1 MTNPDTTEQADPPG
15 GAPAAVAAPEPP
27 PPPEA
32 TIAPAPPAAPEP
44 EEEEEILDMGALLD
58 AGEAPEPRQL
68 RRGEVIEGP
77 VMSIERD
84 GVLIDLVD
92 IGSKSEGIVPVQ
104 EMHSLGSDPLSR
116 LSIGENVLVYVMQA
130 ETEDGQVQLSIDR
143 ARGEQGWRILQER
156 FESGEIFEAEI
167 TGFNK
172 GGLLANVEGV
182 NTFIPMS
189 QVVGAKPGSDGANP
203 LSDQVGRRLR
213 MKVIEIN
220 RRRNRAIL
228 SERAA
233 MQEWRAE
240 QKERLLGEL
249 TEGEVRRGKVTSIR
263 NFGVFVDLGG
273 ADGLAHLSELSW
285 DRNADPEQLFDIGQE
300 IDVFVMRIDR
310 ENKKIALS
318 VRRAAPEQW
327 QDLIGRY
334 EVGDVVPGVVTKVV
348 AFGAFTRLPGPVEGL
363 AHVSELVDR
372 RINAPD
378 EILTEGDVVPLKIV
392 RIEHDRHRL
401 GLSLR
406 EGRQEAE
413 MRGWR
418 FDDHGRVMG
427 VADEARAEFPNE
439 CTAVEER
446 YASRQAEA
454 AAADDARAE
463 ARGRRSGGG
472 DQAAPRRADAPPMT
486 AMAAAMQQAR
496 EELASQGAPEEAP
509 AAEAPAA
516 EAPAAEA
523 PAAEAPVA
531 EAPAAEAPAAEAPA
545 AEAPAAE
552 APAAEAPAAEAPV
565 AEAPAPEEAPAAEA
579 PAAEAPAAEA
589 PAAEAPAAEAPA
601 AEAPAAE
608 APAAEAPAAEAPAA
622 EAAEAP
628 AAEARPRQRNRR
640 RAWRVPG
647 TDRRPTVLRPGSA
660 LPRVQL
666 AGNAGRIAHLSSPV
680 RRRRRS

>member
-1 MTNPDTTEQADPPG
+1 
-15 GAPAAVAAPEPP
+15 
-27 PPPEA
+27 
-32 TIAPAPPAAPEP
+32 
-44 EEEEEILDMGALLD
+44 MGALLD

-116 LSIGENVLVYVMQA
+116 LSIGENVLAYVMQA

-446 YASRQAEA
+446 YAARQAEA
-454 AAADDARAE
+454 AAAEEARAD

-472 DQAAPRRADAPPMT
+472 DQAAPRRPDAPPMT
-486 AMAAAMQQAR
+486 AIAAAMQQAR
-496 EELASQGAPEEAP
+496 EELASQEAQAEAT

-523 PAAEAPVA
+523 PAAEPRQQR
-531 EAPAAEAPAAEAPA
+531 PRRPRPRQRR
-545 AEAPAAE
+545 PRQRR
-552 APAAEAPAAEAPV
+552 PRQQRPRQQRPRLRR
-565 AEAPAPEEAPAAEA
+565 PRPRRRPRQQRPRRQTPRRQAPAAEA

-601 AEAPAAE
+601 AEAPAEEAPAAEAPAEE

-622 EAAEAP
+622 EAPAEEAP
-628 AAEARPRQRNRR
+628 AAEAPAEEPRRKRPRRKTTPRQRNRR
-640 RAWRVPG
+640 RARRVPG

-660 LPRVQL
+660 PPRVQL
-666 AGNAGRIAHLSSPV
+666 AGDAGRIAPC
-680 RRRRRS
+680 RRR

>member
-1 MTNPDTTEQADPPG
+1 
-15 GAPAAVAAPEPP
+15 
-27 PPPEA
+27 
-32 TIAPAPPAAPEP
+32 
-44 EEEEEILDMGALLD
+44 MGALLD

-116 LSIGENVLVYVMQA
+116 LSIGENVLAYVMQA

-446 YASRQAEA
+446 YAARQAEGTGRRGGTRRC
-454 AAADDARAE
+454 ARPPL
-463 ARGRRSGGG
+463 RRRRSGRTASPGCSADDGDSRRDAAGAGG
-472 DQAAPRRADAPPMT
+472 TRLPGSAGRGHGSGGPGSGGPGSGGPGGRGPGSRDPSSRDPG
-486 AMAAAMQQAR
+486 
-496 EELASQGAPEEAP
+496 S
-509 AAEAPAA
+509 AEAPAA
-516 EAPAAEA
+516 EAMAGQRPRLQR
-523 PAAEAPVA
+523 PRQQRPRRKT
-531 EAPAAEAPAAEAPA
+531 PRRQRPRRRRPRRKT
-545 AEAPAAE
+545 PRQQR
-552 APAAEAPAAEAPV
+552 PRQQRPRGKRPRQQR
-565 AEAPAPEEAPAAEA
+565 PRRKTPRRRRPRRQR
-579 PAAEAPAAEA
+579 PRRRRPRRRR
-589 PAAEAPAAEAPA
+589 PRRRRPRRRRPRRRT
-601 AEAPAAE
+601 PRRKT
-608 APAAEAPAAEAPAA
+608 PRRKTP
-622 EAAEAP
+622 
-628 AAEARPRQRNRR
+628 RRQTPRQRNRR

-647 TDRRPTVLRPGSA
+647 TDRRPTVLRPESA
-660 LPRVQL
+660 PPRV
-666 AGNAGRIAHLSSPV
+666 
-680 RRRRRS
+680 

>member
-1 MTNPDTTEQADPPG
+1 MTNPDTPEQAEPPA
-15 GAPAAVAAPEPP
+15 GAPAAVAEATPPPQPEPTP
-27 PPPEA
+27 
-32 TIAPAPPAAPEP
+32 APAPAA
-44 EEEEEILDMGALLD
+44 EEEILDMGALLD

-68 RRGEVIEGP
+68 RRGEVIEGA

-116 LSIGENVLVYVMQA
+116 LSIGEKVLAYVQQA

-203 LSDQVGRRLR
+203 LSDQVGRVLR

-240 QKERLLGEL
+240 QKDRLLGEL
-249 TEGEVRRGKVTSIR
+249 TEGEIRRGKVTSIR

-285 DRNADPEQLFDIGQE
+285 DRNADPEQLFSIGQE

-327 QDLIGRY
+327 QDLIARY

-378 EILTEGDVVPLKIV
+378 EILSEGDVVPLKIV

-413 MRGWR
+413 IRGWG

-427 VADEARAEFPNE
+427 IADEAREEFPNE
-439 CTAVEER
+439 CAAVEER
-446 YASRQAEA
+446 YAARQAEA
-454 AAADDARAE
+454 EAEREARAE
-463 ARGRRSGGG
+463 ERSRRGGG
-472 DQAAPRRADAPPMT
+472 AAEQGAPRRPEAPPMT
-486 AMAAAMQQAR
+486 AMAAAMKQAQ
-496 EELASQGAPEEAP
+496 EELASQESQDE
-509 AAEAPAA
+509 
-516 EAPAAEA
+516 
-523 PAAEAPVA
+523 
-531 EAPAAEAPAAEAPA
+531 
-545 AEAPAAE
+545 
-552 APAAEAPAAEAPV
+552 
-565 AEAPAPEEAPAAEA
+565 
-579 PAAEAPAAEA
+579 
-589 PAAEAPAAEAPA
+589 
-601 AEAPAAE
+601 
-608 APAAEAPAAEAPAA
+608 
-622 EAAEAP
+622 
-628 AAEARPRQRNRR
+628 
-640 RAWRVPG
+640 
-647 TDRRPTVLRPGSA
+647 
-660 LPRVQL
+660 
-666 AGNAGRIAHLSSPV
+666 
-680 RRRRRS
+680 

>member
-1 MTNPDTTEQADPPG
+1 
-15 GAPAAVAAPEPP
+15 
-27 PPPEA
+27 
-32 TIAPAPPAAPEP
+32 
-44 EEEEEILDMGALLD
+44 MGALLD

-92 IGSKSEGIVPVQ
+92 IGSKSEGVVPVQ

-413 MRGWR
+413 VRGWR

-446 YASRQAEA
+446 YAARLAEAEA
-454 AAADDARAE
+454 AEEARAD
-463 ARGRRSGGG
+463 ARGRRSGGA
-472 DQAAPRRADAPPMT
+472 DQAAPRRPDAPPMT

-496 EELASQGAPEEAP
+496 EELASQEAQD
-509 AAEAPAA
+509 
-516 EAPAAEA
+516 
-523 PAAEAPVA
+523 

-552 APAAEAPAAEAPV
+552 APAAEARRQRPRRQRPRRQR
-565 AEAPAPEEAPAAEA
+565 PRRQRPRRQRLRRQRPRRQ
-579 PAAEAPAAEA
+579 
-589 PAAEAPAAEAPA
+589 
-601 AEAPAAE
+601 
-608 APAAEAPAAEAPAA
+608 
-622 EAAEAP
+622 
-628 AAEARPRQRNRR
+628 RPRQQRPRQQRPRQQRPRRQRLRQQRLRQQRLRQQRLRQQRLRQQRLRQQRLRQQRLRQQRLRRKNREH
-640 RAWRVPG
+640 AWRVPG
-647 TDRRPTVLRPGSA
+647 TDRRPTVPRPGSA
-660 LPRVQL
+660 LPLVHPRE
-666 AGNAGRIAHLSSPV
+666 
-680 RRRRRS
+680 

>member
-1 MTNPDTTEQADPPG
+1 
-15 GAPAAVAAPEPP
+15 
-27 PPPEA
+27 
-32 TIAPAPPAAPEP
+32 
-44 EEEEEILDMGALLD
+44 MGALLD

-116 LSIGENVLVYVMQA
+116 LSIGENVLAYVMQA

-446 YASRQAEA
+446 YAARQAEA

-472 DQAAPRRADAPPMT
+472 DQAAPRRPDAPPMT
-486 AMAAAMQQAR
+486 AIAAAMQQAR
-496 EELASQGAPEEAP
+496 EELASQEAQ
-509 AAEAPAA
+509 
-516 EAPAAEA
+516 
-523 PAAEAPVA
+523 A

-545 AEAPAAE
+545 AEAPAE
-552 APAAEAPAAEAPV
+552 ALAA
-565 AEAPAPEEAPAAEA
+565 EAPAAEA

-608 APAAEAPAAEAPAA
+608 APAAEAPAAEAPAGGGPGSRGPGSRGPGSRGPGSRGPGGRRPGGRGPGGGGPGGRRPGGRRPGGRRPGGRRPGGRRPGGRRPGGRRPGKGIGDAPGASPGRIEDQRFYGPGPRRPGFNSRVTRA
-622 EAAEAP
+622 ES
-628 AAEARPRQRNRR
+628 RTCRR
-640 RAWRVPG
+640 R
-647 TDRRPTVLRPGSA
+647 
-660 LPRVQL
+660 
-666 AGNAGRIAHLSSPV
+666 
-680 RRRRRS
+680 

>member
-1 MTNPDTTEQADPPG
+1 
-15 GAPAAVAAPEPP
+15 
-27 PPPEA
+27 
-32 TIAPAPPAAPEP
+32 
-44 EEEEEILDMGALLD
+44 MGALLD

-116 LSIGENVLVYVMQA
+116 LSIGENVLAYVMQA

-446 YASRQAEA
+446 YAARQAEA

-472 DQAAPRRADAPPMT
+472 DQAAPRRPDAPPMT
-486 AMAAAMQQAR
+486 AIAAAMQQAR
-496 EELASQGAPEEAP
+496 EELASQEAQ
-509 AAEAPAA
+509 A
-516 EAPAAEA
+516 
-523 PAAEAPVA
+523 
-531 EAPAAEAPAAEAPA
+531 
-545 AEAPAAE
+545 
-552 APAAEAPAAEAPV
+552 
-565 AEAPAPEEAPAAEA
+565 EAPAAEA

-622 EAAEAP
+622 EAPAAEAPAEDAPAAEAP
-628 AAEARPRQRNRR
+628 AAEAPAAEAPAAEAPAAEAPAAEAPAAEAPAAEAPEERRPRRKTPRRKTPRRKTPRRKTPRQRNRR
-640 RAWRVPG
+640 RARRVPG

-660 LPRVQL
+660 PPRVQL
-666 AGNAGRIAHLSSPV
+666 AGDAGRIAHLSSPV
-680 RRRRRS
+680 RRRRRWLT

>member
-1 MTNPDTTEQADPPG
+1 
-15 GAPAAVAAPEPP
+15 
-27 PPPEA
+27 
-32 TIAPAPPAAPEP
+32 
-44 EEEEEILDMGALLD
+44 MGALLD

-446 YASRQAEA
+446 YAARQAEA
-454 AAADDARAE
+454 AAAEEARAD
-463 ARGRRSGGG
+463 ARGRRSGGA
-472 DQAAPRRADAPPMT
+472 DQAAPRRPDAPPMT
-486 AMAAAMQQAR
+486 AIAAAMQQAR
-496 EELASQGAPEEAP
+496 EELASQEAQAEATA

-523 PAAEAPVA
+523 PAGGGPGGGGPGGGGPGGGGPGSGGPGGPGGGGPGGGGPGGGGPGGRGPGGGGPGGGGPGGGGPGSGGPGSGDPGGSGGPPEAPA

-545 AEAPAAE
+545 EDAPAAD
-552 APAAEAPAAEAPV
+552 APAADAPAAD
-565 AEAPAPEEAPAAEA
+565 APAKE
-579 PAAEAPAAEA
+579 
-589 PAAEAPAAEAPA
+589 
-601 AEAPAAE
+601 
-608 APAAEAPAAEAPAA
+608 
-622 EAAEAP
+622 
-628 AAEARPRQRNRR
+628 
-640 RAWRVPG
+640 
-647 TDRRPTVLRPGSA
+647 
-660 LPRVQL
+660 
-666 AGNAGRIAHLSSPV
+666 
-680 RRRRRS
+680 

>member
-1 MTNPDTTEQADPPG
+1 
-15 GAPAAVAAPEPP
+15 
-27 PPPEA
+27 
-32 TIAPAPPAAPEP
+32 
-44 EEEEEILDMGALLD
+44 MGALLD

-116 LSIGENVLVYVMQA
+116 LSIGENVLAYVMQA

-446 YASRQAEA
+446 YAARQAEA
-454 AAADDARAE
+454 QAAEEARAD
-463 ARGRRSGGG
+463 ARGRRSGGA
-472 DQAAPRRADAPPMT
+472 DQAAPRRPDAPPMT
-486 AMAAAMQQAR
+486 AIAAAMQQAR
-496 EELASQGAPEEAP
+496 EELASQEAQAEATAAEAP
-509 AAEAPAA
+509 AAEALAAEAPAA

-523 PAAEAPVA
+523 PAEDAPAAEATAA
-531 EAPAAEAPAAEAPA
+531 EATAAEAPAAEAPA

-552 APAAEAPAAEAPV
+552 APAAEAPAAEVPV
-565 AEAPAPEEAPAAEA
+565 AEAPAAEAPAAEASAAEASAAEA

-589 PAAEAPAAEAPA
+589 PAEDAPAEEAPAAEAPA
-601 AEAPAAE
+601 EDAPAE
-608 APAAEAPAAEAPAA
+608 DAPAEDAPAEDAPGKGIGD
-622 EAAEAP
+622 AP
-628 AAEARPRQRNRR
+628 GAS
-640 RAWRVPG
+640 PG

-660 LPRVQL
+660 PPRVQL
-666 AGNAGRIAHLSSPV
+666 AGDAGRIAHLSSPV
-680 RRRRRS
+680 RRGRRS

>member
-1 MTNPDTTEQADPPG
+1 
-15 GAPAAVAAPEPP
+15 
-27 PPPEA
+27 
-32 TIAPAPPAAPEP
+32 
-44 EEEEEILDMGALLD
+44 MGALLD

-116 LSIGENVLVYVMQA
+116 LSIGENVLAYVMQA

-446 YASRQAEA
+446 YAARQAEA

-472 DQAAPRRADAPPMT
+472 DQAAPRRPDAPPMT
-486 AMAAAMQQAR
+486 AIAAAMQQAR
-496 EELASQGAPEEAP
+496 EELASQEAQ
-509 AAEAPAA
+509 A
-516 EAPAAEA
+516 
-523 PAAEAPVA
+523 
-531 EAPAAEAPAAEAPA
+531 
-545 AEAPAAE
+545 
-552 APAAEAPAAEAPV
+552 
-565 AEAPAPEEAPAAEA
+565 EAPAAEA

-622 EAAEAP
+622 EAPAAEAP
-628 AAEARPRQRNRR
+628 AAEAP
-640 RAWRVPG
+640 AALAAEAPAAEAPAAEAPAAEAPAE
-647 TDRRPTVLRPGSA
+647 DAPAAEAPTEEAPA
-660 LPRVQL
+660 EEAP
-666 AGNAGRIAHLSSPV
+666 AAEAPAEDAPAEDAPAEDAPAEDAPAAEAPAEDAPAKE
-680 RRRRRS
+680 

>member
-1 MTNPDTTEQADPPG
+1 
-15 GAPAAVAAPEPP
+15 
-27 PPPEA
+27 
-32 TIAPAPPAAPEP
+32 
-44 EEEEEILDMGALLD
+44 MGALLD

-446 YASRQAEA
+446 YAARQAEA
-454 AAADDARAE
+454 AAAEEARAD
-463 ARGRRSGGG
+463 ARGRRSGGA
-472 DQAAPRRADAPPMT
+472 DQAAPRRPDAPPMT
-486 AMAAAMQQAR
+486 AIAAAMQQAR
-496 EELASQGAPEEAP
+496 EELASQEAQAEAT

-523 PAAEAPVA
+523 PARRGPGGRG
-531 EAPAAEAPAAEAPA
+531 PGGGGPGGGGPGGGG
-545 AEAPAAE
+545 PGGGG
-552 APAAEAPAAEAPV
+552 PGSGGPGSGGPGSGG
-565 AEAPAPEEAPAAEA
+565 PGSGGPGSGGPGSGG
-579 PAAEAPAAEA
+579 PGGRGPGGGG
-589 PAAEAPAAEAPA
+589 PGGGGPGRRPRKT
-601 AEAPAAE
+601 PRRKT
-608 APAAEAPAAEAPAA
+608 PRRKTPRRKTPRRKT
-622 EAAEAP
+622 P
-628 AAEARPRQRNRR
+628 RRKTPRRQRPRRKTPRRQRPRQRRPRQRNRR
-640 RAWRVPG
+640 RARRVPG

-660 LPRVQL
+660 PPRVQL
-666 AGNAGRIAHLSSPV
+666 AGDAGRIAHLSSPV

>member
-1 MTNPDTTEQADPPG
+1 MTNPDTQEQTEPLG
-15 GAPAAVAAPEPP
+15 GAAAAVAEAAPTPATDPP
-27 PPPEA
+27 TPP
-32 TIAPAPPAAPEP
+32 APAEPADD
-44 EEEEEILDMGALLD
+44 EILDMGALLD

-68 RRGEVIEGP
+68 RRGEVIEGA

-92 IGSKSEGIVPVQ
+92 IGSKSEGVVPVQ

-116 LSIGENVLVYVMQA
+116 LSIGEQVLAYVLTP
-130 ETEDGQVQLSIDR
+130 ETDDGQVQLSIDR

-203 LSDQVGRRLR
+203 LSDQVGRVLR

-285 DRNADPEQLFDIGQE
+285 DRNADPEDLFSVGQE
-300 IDVFVMRIDR
+300 LDVFVMRIDR

-327 QDLIGRY
+327 QDLISRY

-372 RINAPD
+372 RINSPD

-406 EGRQEAE
+406 EGRPEAE
-413 MRGWR
+413 IRGWR
-418 FDDHGRVMG
+418 FDDEGRVIAF
-427 VADEARAEFPNE
+427 ADDAREEFPNE

-446 YASRQAEA
+446 YAARQAEA
-454 AAADDARAE
+454 EAAEQARAE
-463 ARGRRSGGG
+463 ARSRRGGAPDAG
-472 DQAAPRRADAPPMT
+472 EPRRPEPPPMT
-486 AMAAAMQQAR
+486 AMAAAMKQAQ
-496 EELASQGAPEEAP
+496 EELASQE
-509 AAEAPAA
+509 
-516 EAPAAEA
+516 
-523 PAAEAPVA
+523 
-531 EAPAAEAPAAEAPA
+531 
-545 AEAPAAE
+545 
-552 APAAEAPAAEAPV
+552 
-565 AEAPAPEEAPAAEA
+565 
-579 PAAEAPAAEA
+579 
-589 PAAEAPAAEAPA
+589 
-601 AEAPAAE
+601 
-608 APAAEAPAAEAPAA
+608 
-622 EAAEAP
+622 
-628 AAEARPRQRNRR
+628 
-640 RAWRVPG
+640 
-647 TDRRPTVLRPGSA
+647 DKD
-660 LPRVQL
+660 
-666 AGNAGRIAHLSSPV
+666 
-680 RRRRRS
+680 

>member
-1 MTNPDTTEQADPPG
+1 MTNPDTPEQAEPSA
-15 GAPAAVAAPEPP
+15 GAPAAVAEATPPPQPEPTP
-27 PPPEA
+27 
-32 TIAPAPPAAPEP
+32 APAPAA
-44 EEEEEILDMGALLD
+44 EEEILDMGALLD

-68 RRGEVIEGP
+68 RRGEVIEGA

-116 LSIGENVLVYVMQA
+116 LSIGEKVLAYVQQA

-143 ARGEQGWRILQER
+143 ARGEQGWRILQDR

-203 LSDQVGRRLR
+203 LSDQVGRVLR

-249 TEGEVRRGKVTSIR
+249 TEGEVRTGKVTSIR

-285 DRNADPEQLFDIGQE
+285 DRNADPEQLFSIGQE

-327 QDLIGRY
+327 QDLIARY

-413 MRGWR
+413 IRGWS

-427 VADEARAEFPNE
+427 VADEAREEFPNE
-439 CTAVEER
+439 CAAVEER
-446 YASRQAEA
+446 YTARQAEA
-454 AAADDARAE
+454 DAERE
-463 ARGRRSGGG
+463 ARSEERSRRGGG
-472 DQAAPRRADAPPMT
+472 ADQGAPRRPEAPPMT
-486 AMAAAMQQAR
+486 AMAAAMKQAQ
-496 EELASQGAPEEAP
+496 EELASQESTE
-509 AAEAPAA
+509 
-516 EAPAAEA
+516 
-523 PAAEAPVA
+523 
-531 EAPAAEAPAAEAPA
+531 
-545 AEAPAAE
+545 
-552 APAAEAPAAEAPV
+552 
-565 AEAPAPEEAPAAEA
+565 
-579 PAAEAPAAEA
+579 
-589 PAAEAPAAEAPA
+589 
-601 AEAPAAE
+601 
-608 APAAEAPAAEAPAA
+608 
-622 EAAEAP
+622 
-628 AAEARPRQRNRR
+628 
-640 RAWRVPG
+640 
-647 TDRRPTVLRPGSA
+647 D
-660 LPRVQL
+660 
-666 AGNAGRIAHLSSPV
+666 
-680 RRRRRS
+680 